1 MFSPIHKDSLH
12 FRINDNVMYFVHCTF
27 NAAIFTYFTKCI
39 INVEMVKQSQYYKS
53 FSAAH
58 ILPLVHSVGS
68 GKKFELLPTAATR
81 HTYRAKL
88 NS

>member
-12 FRINDNVMYFVHCTF
+12 FRINDIMYFVHCTL

-58 ILPLVHSVGS
+58 ILSLVHSGGTS
-68 GKKFELLPTAATR
+68 TNLQSTAPIVE
-81 HTYRAKL
+81 
-88 NS
+88 

>member
-1 MFSPIHKDSLH
+1 MFLPIHKDSLH

-68 GKKFELLPTAATR
+68 GKKFELLPTAATP
-81 HTYRAKL
+81 TEQ
-88 NS
+88 SSIVE

>member
-1 MFSPIHKDSLH
+1 
-12 FRINDNVMYFVHCTF
+12 MYFVHCTF

-58 ILPLVHSVGS
+58 ILHSGGS
-68 GKKFELLPTAATR
+68 GKKFELQRLP
-81 HTYRAKL
+81 TYRAQL
-88 NS
+88 Q